1 MYGKPQTR
9 PSYTKLLLSTALG
22 TILGVN
28 GVLLAPA
35 HAQAVCSMTPDPSC
49 VISTNGANGHDG
61 PDGTND
67 AKNGSWGTGGSAGG
81 TIVTNIDNQ
90 TGLVSSGV
98 AISPINITAFGG
110 NGGNGGNAYGSASE
124 RNFGGNGVNGMDGG
138 AINATIG
145 SNTGG
150 MASNGSTGLQISG
163 VTIASL
169 GGAGGGGGV
178 ASYEE
183 GSEGNG
189 TSGTGGNGQSVVAT
203 VGGGWQSLTGN
214 GVYIA
219 SLGGAGGTGRSGGGT
234 LADGA
239 NGGQG
244 GDSSF
249 VTATISGTIYGAAA
263 GAFIS
268 TAGGNGGNGG
278 DGGNLDGDGAGNGGA
293 GGNADNVTATL
304 AAGAHITMGSQTGQ
318 GLVVGSYGGAGGAGG
333 EASAAGSAGQGGNAG
348 NAAAIVN
355 GTILSYDLNDSY
367 GVLVQSIGGIGGD
380 GGRSSAWFNPQGGNG
395 NQGGTSGTATITG
408 TDANIQTGVSAGF
421 GDLNPQNETAVI
433 AQSIG
438 GGGGVGGNAKDGWIA
453 VGGDGGDGS
462 AGNAASASLTD
473 STVTTNTYL
482 SSGIVAQSIGGGGGR
497 GGDATSSSG
506 VIVNMVVGG
515 TGGQGGAAADA
526 FAGNLGNGTITTNGD
541 HSAGLVMQSIGGGG
555 GSGGAGYGE
564 SHSGVFGA
572 SISVG
577 GSGGSGGDG
586 GTANAGQDDNNSG
599 AILTFGAE
607 SFGILAQSIGGGGGS
622 GGASTAKSVVYAGG
636 DFPALSLTLSTG
648 GTGGD
653 GGAAADVF
661 LRSSGLVVTTGNGAA
676 GIISQAI
683 GGGGGTGGDASGASS
698 ASGGSFDFS
707 ATVTHGGSGGGGGH
721 GATATGVND
730 GLIITRGESAD
741 GMLIQSIGGGGGAGG
756 AGSAL
761 TSTGEQHSLSTSIA
775 LGGKGGGGG
784 QGYDVFGT
792 NNGAITTL
800 GDGSYGIL
808 AQTIGGGGGRAGG
821 AAASNSGTL
830 GVNLAI
836 GASGGNGGDTYY
848 NGSDSGVTNTGTI
861 LTYGADAGGILAQS
875 IGGGGG
881 VGGTAG
887 TTLGATTSNNDGSNG
902 HSESVVGTVTQ
913 IVETAHGDYS
923 TLTSIYG
930 NITTLASTVASLLG
944 IEVTGDGIS
953 EILDNTASA
962 GGSLDFSNISTSN
975 SLVLEVGGTG
985 GAGGAGGDIAV
996 GNSGTVATMGNLSDA
1011 IVVQSIGGGGGR
1023 GGASLTSQS
1032 ESWSAPGGTLGV
1044 HVGGGTQGSS
1054 DDADANNGGTAVVTN
1069 SGEVYTT
1076 GAIAAGLVAQSIG
1089 MGGGIGGSTTV
1100 VNTGSDGALHLA
1112 FPVSVGGSSTAGN
1125 GISEL
1130 AQVTSSGAIQ
1140 TLGHDSYGIIAQ
1152 SISGGG
1158 GIVRTLAANI
1168 DASSGSANTAA
1179 WAEFYG
1185 DISLGSDHG
1194 VISGYSGAA
1203 MVTTTQGGTITTSG
1217 DNGIGI
1223 LAQSVAGGGGL
1234 ALGGTP
1240 TGTTALE
1247 LLGSGGKT
1255 GSVNPGDQPE
1265 QDNSGVIVEVGDN
1278 ITTSGQGGVGVFAQS
1293 VGGGGGISGNIGGTT
1308 DYAQFAPDHRSF
1320 VGNGGNVEVTVDAG
1334 ATITTIG
1341 DSSAGI
1347 IAQSVGGGGG
1357 WVATQQGAYIGS
1369 AGGSGLGYPVSVKV
1383 LGAVDARGGNSAGIV
1398 VQSTGGADNGGLG
1411 SGDRIVVDIGSATN
1425 SAASV
1430 WGGNAGFDMAAAV
1443 YFANGG
1449 TAAAPNQLNNYG
1461 TIATHDTTAGTAIF
1475 ANGAY
1480 FEGTNWGSITG
1491 NIHVAH
1497 GTITN
1502 QGSGTIHTYDAIDL
1516 GGGNFDNL
1524 GTLDLTGGVAETRL
1538 TGDYTGA
1545 AGSRIVFG
1553 ADFLA
1558 GTSDRLLI
1566 SGAAVVGSALT
1577 FSPTTLVP
1585 GTLNVLTAGGPLSLS
1600 GEGSLD
1606 ATPVFQFTPRID
1618 GDSILVTSSAEFA
1631 TESLN
1636 DDQASLAGHLQ
1647 RIWDG
1652 DNPGALAHAF
1662 AALATV
1668 SDQPGY
1674 IEALDMMTTRQ
1685 VGAIATARIDANRAF
1700 VANMN
1705 SCPVFVGESLLM
1717 EEASC
1722 VWARGIA
1729 GRLQSSGNGGA
1740 AGFDADATT
1749 IQIGGQFEAW
1759 DNVFVAAS
1767 LGQEASNLISASG
1780 ASAADGN
1787 AWMGGVGLKY
1797 QSGPLLASAMLDFGT
1812 GSFDTSRRIVL
1823 GSDDFTA
1830 RGTADATN
1838 AGFHGRVSYQLP
1850 YQGFYLRPSLDLDAS
1865 HVDLDGYAETGGGE
1879 YNLTVDGTDGWVFA
1893 ATPAIEI
1900 GTRVD
1905 AGNGTVLRPYLAL
1918 GAAFTSGNDW
1928 AINSRFSG
1936 ASPSADGFTST
1947 TDNPDTLGII
1957 RAGVEV
1963 VSSKSFD
1970 ATLQYN
1976 GSFGDGYTANAGGIK
1991 LTWRF

>member
-1 MYGKPQTR
+1 MMMKSDTSTSAARLPLT
-9 PSYTKLLLSTALG
+9 TALG
-22 TILGVN
+22 TILSVN
-28 GVLLAPA
+28 GVFLAPA
-35 HAQAVCSMTPDPSC
+35 HAQAVCTMTADPSC
-49 VISTNGANGHDG
+49 IVSTNGADGHDG
-61 PDGTND
+61 SDGTRD
-67 AKNGSWGTGGSAGG
+67 AGNGSWGTGGSAGG
-81 TIVTNIDNQ
+81 DIVTTIDNL
-90 TGLVSSGV
+90 TGLVSSDV
-98 AISPINITAFGG
+98 ATSPINITAFGG
-110 NGGNGGNAYGSASE
+110 TGGNGGNAYGSVSE
-124 RNFGGNGVNGMDGG
+124 KNFGGKGANGMDGG

-145 SNTGG
+145 PNTGG
-150 MASNGSTGLQISG
+150 MASNGSTGLAISG

-189 TSGTGGNGQSVVAT
+189 TSGTGGNGQSVAAT

-214 GVYIA
+214 GVHIA
-219 SLGGAGGTGRSGGGT
+219 SLGGAGGAGQSGGGT

-244 GDSSF
+244 GDASF
-249 VTATISGTIYGAAA
+249 VTATITGQIYGAAA

-278 DGGNLDGDGAGNGGA
+278 NGGSLDGNAAGNGGA
-293 GGNADNVTATL
+293 GGNAGDVTATL
-304 AAGAHITMGSQTGQ
+304 ATGATITMGPQSGQ

-333 EASAAGSAGQGGNAG
+333 SASAAGSAGQGGNAG

-367 GVLVQSIGGIGGD
+367 GVLVQSIGGIGGN
-380 GGRSSAWFNPQGGNG
+380 GGRSNAWFNPQGGNG

-408 TDANIQTGVSAGF
+408 TGANIQTGVAAGF
-421 GDLNPQNETAVI
+421 GDLNPQNESAVV

-462 AGNAASASLTD
+462 AGNAASAALTD
-473 STVTTNTYL
+473 STVVTNTYL

-526 FAGNLGNGTITTNGD
+526 FAGNLGNGTVTTNAD

-564 SHSGVFGA
+564 SHSGIFGA
-572 SISVG
+572 AISVG
-577 GSGGSGGDG
+577 GAGGSGGAG
-586 GTANAGQDDNNSG
+586 GTVNAGNGDNNSG
-599 AILTFGAE
+599 AILTSGAE
-607 SFGILAQSIGGGGGS
+607 SFGIVAQSIGGGGGA
-622 GGASTAKSVVYAGG
+622 GGASTAKSIVYAGS
-636 DFPALSLTLSTG
+636 DYPALSLSLSTG
-648 GTGGD
+648 GTGGN

-676 GIISQAI
+676 GMIGQAI
-683 GGGGGTGGDASGASS
+683 GGGGGTGGDANGAAS

-707 ATVTHGGSGGGGGH
+707 ASVTHGGSGGGGGH
-721 GATATGVND
+721 GATATGIND

-775 LGGKGGGGG
+775 LGGSGGGGG
-784 QGYDVFGT
+784 EGYNVFGT

-836 GASGGNGGDTYY
+836 GASGGDGGDTYY
-848 NGSDSGVTNTGTI
+848 NGSGSGVTNTGTI

-887 TTLGATTSNNDGSNG
+887 TTLGAATSNNDGSNG
-902 HSESVVGTVTQ
+902 HSESVVTTVTHV
-913 IVETAHGDYS
+913 VETAHGDYS
-923 TLTSIYG
+923 NLTSIYG

-975 SLVLEVGGTG
+975 ALVLEVGGTG
-985 GAGGAGGDIAV
+985 GAGGAGGNIAV
-996 GNSGTVATMGNLSDA
+996 GNSGTVATLGNLSDA

-1054 DDADANNGGTAVVTN
+1054 DDAGANNGAMAGVTN

-1100 VNTGSDGALHLA
+1100 VNIGSDGALHLA

-1125 GISEL
+1125 GISEM

-1158 GIVRTLAANI
+1158 GIVRTLAANL
-1168 DASSGSANTAA
+1168 DASSGSANTAS

-1185 DISLGSDHG
+1185 DISLGSNHG
-1194 VISGYSGAA
+1194 VISGFSGAA
-1203 MVTTTQGGTITTSG
+1203 MVTTTRGGTITTGG

-1265 QDNSGVIVEVGDN
+1265 QDNSGVIVEVGDD
-1278 ITTSGQGGVGVFAQS
+1278 IHTSGNGGVGVFAQS

-1308 DYAQFAPDHRSF
+1308 NYHQFAPDHSSF
-1320 VGNGGNVEVTVDAG
+1320 VGNGGDVEVTVDAA
-1334 ATITTIG
+1334 ATITTTG
-1341 DSSAGI
+1341 DSAAGI

-1357 WVATQQGAYIGS
+1357 WVATQAGTYIGS
-1369 AGGSGLGYPVSVKV
+1369 AGGAGIGYPVSVSV
-1383 LGAVDARGGNSAGIV
+1383 QGAVDARGGNSAGV
-1398 VQSTGGADNGGLG
+1398 FVQSTGGADNGGLG

-1430 WGGNAGFDMAAAV
+1430 RGGNAGFDMAAAV

-1449 TAAAPNQLNNYG
+1449 TVAWPNQLNNYG
-1461 TIATHDTTAGTAIF
+1461 TIATHDTVAGTAIF
-1475 ANGAY
+1475 GDGAY

-1491 NIHVAH
+1491 NIHLAH
-1497 GTITN
+1497 GEITN
-1502 QGSGTIHTYDAIDL
+1502 QGSGTIHAYDAIDL
-1516 GGGNFDNL
+1516 GGGQFDNL
-1524 GTLDLTGGVAETRL
+1524 GTLDLTGGVAEIRL
-1538 TGDYTGA
+1538 TGDYAGA
-1545 AGSRIVFG
+1545 AGSTIVFG

-1558 GTSDRLLI
+1558 GTSDTLAI
-1566 SGAAVVGSALT
+1566 SGSATMGSTLT

-1585 GTLNVLTAGGPLSLS
+1585 GTLQVLTAEGPLSLVA
-1600 GEGSLD
+1600 EGAQS
-1606 ATPVFQFTPRID
+1606 ATPVFHFTPDVD
-1618 GDSILVTSSAEFA
+1618 GNAIRVTSSADFT

-1674 IEALDMMTTRQ
+1674 VEALDMMTARQ
-1685 VGAIATARIDANRAF
+1685 VGAIATARIDASRAF

-1717 EEASC
+1717 AESSC

-1729 GRLQSSGNGGA
+1729 GRLQTSGSGGA
-1740 AGFDADATT
+1740 AGFHADATT
-1749 IQIGGQFEAW
+1749 VQIGGQFEAW

-1767 LGQEASNLISASG
+1767 LGQEASSLASASG

-1787 AWMGGVGLKY
+1787 AWMGGLGLKY
-1797 QSGPLLASAMLDFGT
+1797 QSGPLLASAMIDFGT

-1823 GSDDFTA
+1823 GSDDVTA

-1838 AGFHGRVSYQLP
+1838 AGIHGRVSYQLP
-1850 YQGFYLRPSLDLDAS
+1850 YQGFYLRPSLNLDAS
-1865 HVDLDGYAETGGGE
+1865 HVDLDGYAETGAGE
-1879 YNLTVDGTDGWVFA
+1879 YNVTVDGTDGWVFA

-1900 GTRVD
+1900 GTRVE

-1928 AINSRFSG
+1928 AIDSRFSG
-1936 ASPSADGFTST
+1936 ASPSAEGFTST
-1947 TDNPDTLGII
+1947 TDNPDTLGIV

-1963 VSSKSFD
+1963 MSSKHFD